1 MKAHLMFEDVYSE
14 VGHVLGEMPIKNFER
29 GYRPEVTEKS
39 FEELKFAYRSTTS
52 HIFKAIHENKKIHS
66 HTRNKIKLRLF
77 CCHMV
82 NRIFNRKEVSDNFS
96 YYIEWLKARKI
107 TYPNAFDFHYFKQ
120 WIHEETQGS
129 LEQNIA
135 KLHKT
140 FF

>member
-1 MKAHLMFEDVYSE
+1 M
-14 VGHVLGEMPIKNFER
+14 I
-29 GYRPEVTEKS
+29 
-39 FEELKFAYRSTTS
+39 
-52 HIFKAIHENKKIHS
+52 
-66 HTRNKIKLRLF
+66 
-77 CCHMV
+77 

-96 YYIEWLKARKI
+96 YYIDWLNTRKI

-120 WIHEETQGS
+120 WIHEETQHN